1 MHASHPS
8 KGIGRLN
15 PNLRTSRKSS
25 IVCNESPVPPCF
37 QPFPFCAPVFPSS
50 FSYTKPTSSLQ
61 IHYYPQRPPLQFL
74 TSALDVGLKP
84 STYNDQYRNDTA
96 GARSKAKAERSLRT
110 MPSAAAYSS
119 PSVLRTP
126 LIAKAPKSSTQ
137 VPDHPSKIASPS
149 ALSPSLREPFAS
161 DEDGLLVYA
170 SEWPLVPAPN
180 PTPAPPVSPWALVK
194 KKTRKLTD
202 ELVGM
207 WHCFPCWDYWYFC
220 TR

>member
-1 MHASHPS
+1 
-8 KGIGRLN
+8 
-15 PNLRTSRKSS
+15 
-25 IVCNESPVPPCF
+25 
-37 QPFPFCAPVFPSS
+37 
-50 FSYTKPTSSLQ
+50 
-61 IHYYPQRPPLQFL
+61 
-74 TSALDVGLKP
+74 
-84 STYNDQYRNDTA
+84 
-96 GARSKAKAERSLRT
+96 

-149 ALSPSLREPFAS
+149 ALSPSLREPSAS
-161 DEDGLLVYA
+161 DEDGLFVYA

-202 ELVGM
+202 ELVGEGALLSLLGLLVLLHALKAQYSSGDEEQVLELDEE
-207 WHCFPCWDYWYFC
+207 WEEEGEHEKEQTAGYGRDINITNEIKRRDSYEDFLNAD
-220 TR
+220 